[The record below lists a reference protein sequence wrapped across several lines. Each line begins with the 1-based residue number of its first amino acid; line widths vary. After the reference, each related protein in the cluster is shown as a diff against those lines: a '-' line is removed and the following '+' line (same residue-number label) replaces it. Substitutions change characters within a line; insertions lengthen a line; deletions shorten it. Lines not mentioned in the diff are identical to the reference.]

1 MKRNSFIKALCL
13 CLSISTLS
21 GCSFAKNTDESA
33 KKVEDSSAKE
43 TTVTEMSGNL
53 EDSAVTDASED
64 EKIDLATAQQEFA
77 KNPKDIKSYIKV
89 RKAISQ
95 EKEELLS
102 SDKDDDTKISELN
115 VLNQKEYI
123 DQISL
128 LYGIPAD
135 ELDISMFWNSS
146 QGVFYDPRMEGGLG
160 DGEIETNTITAEDG
174 TICEWVNDEE
184 IYDIYPVDIVDAVN
198 KYRMNILL
206 LEAEKRGTA
215 PDGIRPKGMDVIY
228 PNANIN
234 LPTND
239 VKSLGDDLIPG
250 YNLISCNGSKAIVLS
265 RESFYG
271 DTKTITINGQ
281 EVTVYNYNDTIDENS
296 PVYNLKLRDMD
307 VWELWEEDI
316 VRLYDKPYPF
326 NTGLLRMWM
335 YDENAFEIL
344 GLDPESPIKV
354 SMFSDNRQEYLNN
367 VHQYLAETF
376 HEYGYSWD
384 ELTYQNYRDTMAK
397 YYAKQK
403 RDYQELVQRSR
414 AEFKKAMEQFAIS
427 SSLIENMDFDDNNDS
442 SESAAATEVTQVEEA
457 QPESKVITDG
467 DSWNQIIVGDIVPI
481 AGKVPATC
489 YTHISNGHILAQL
502 YDENYGIVSS
512 ADLTPY
518 GMDHTNYKY
527 VYFTMVANIGNGT
540 ATWQIAGTDDA
551 SMSGNLGY
559 HGQGTIETEQ
569 GESTIEQYD
578 GN

>member
-1 MKRNSFIKALCL
+1 
-13 CLSISTLS
+13 
-21 GCSFAKNTDESA
+21 
-33 KKVEDSSAKE
+33 
-43 TTVTEMSGNL
+43 MSGNL

-64 EKIDLATAQQEFA
+64 EKIDLVTAQQEFA
-77 KNPKDIKSYIKV
+77 ENPKDINSYIKV

-128 LYGIPAD
+128 FYGIPAD

-160 DGEIETNTITAEDG
+160 DGGIETNTITAEDG

-198 KYRMNILL
+198 KYRMNFLL
-206 LEAEKRGTA
+206 LVAEKRGTA

-265 RESFYG
+265 FESFYG

-281 EVTVYNYNDTIDENS
+281 EVTVYNYGDTTDENS
-296 PVYNLKLRDMD
+296 PVYYQKLRDMD

-316 VRLYDKPYPF
+316 VKLYDKPYPF
-326 NTGLLRMWM
+326 NTGLLKMLM
-335 YDENAFEIL
+335 YDENAFKNL
-344 GLDPESPIKV
+344 GLDPEFPIEV
-354 SMFSDNRQEYLNN
+354 SVFSDNRQEYHNN

-414 AEFKKAMEQFAIS
+414 AEFKKAMEQFAKS

-457 QPESKVITDG
+457 QPESNVITDG
-467 DSWNQIIVGDIVPI
+467 DSWNQIIVGDIVPV

-540 ATWQIAGTDDA
+540 AIWQIAGTDDD